1 MRKIVLRADGGK
13 EIGFGHIM
21 RCSRL
26 AELLD
31 EQNCKCIF
39 VTCGEKDAEDYLKR
53 MGFVDVHSVN
63 KEDVLKAV
71 LAIEPDMVIN
81 DVRNTDLEYMRAL
94 GAAGIK
100 TVNFDDVG
108 EGSALADA
116 VVDANIK
123 PDGTED
129 DSQYFGAD
137 YVALDPQFTH
147 YHGLEKEIVEYGRK
161 ILILMGGSDPGE
173 LTHKVLG
180 ALSQVA
186 IRFEITVVVGPGNK
200 RFFDNYDGYNSEGVR
215 VLQEVSCLG
224 RLMHEADIGI
234 SSGGLT
240 MYEMAATG
248 TPDIVL
254 SQAPHELDNAKIMED
269 GGVIA
274 NLGMGSEAL
283 EGWITNEVETLAGD
297 TARRR
302 KMSENGKKHVDARG
316 IDRVIT
322 LISDLLEES
331 ECLAV

>member
-31 EQNCKCIF
+31 EQDFKCIF
-39 VTCGEKDAEDYLKR
+39 VTCGGKDAREYLER
-53 MGFVDVHSVN
+53 MGFEVHLVS
-63 KEDVLKAV
+63 KEKVLREIVA
-71 LAIEPDMVIN
+71 LEPDMVIN
-81 DVRNTDLEYMRAL
+81 DIRGTDLEYMKAL

-100 TVNFDDVG
+100 SINFDDVG

-116 VVDANIK
+116 AIDANIK
-123 PDGTED
+123 PDGSED

-147 YHGLEKEIVEYGRK
+147 YHGLEKEIAGYARK

-180 ALSQVA
+180 ALSPVA
-186 IRFEITVVVGPGNK
+186 VRYEITVVVGPGNK

-269 GGVIA
+269 KGIIV
-274 NLGMGSEAL
+274 NLGMGSQAL
-283 EGWITNEVETLAGD
+283 ECWIKNEVETLAGD

-302 KMSENGKKHVDARG
+302 AMSENGKKYVDAKG
-316 IDRVIT
+316 MERVLS
-322 LISDLLEES
+322 LISALVEES
-331 ECLAV
+331 KCLAV